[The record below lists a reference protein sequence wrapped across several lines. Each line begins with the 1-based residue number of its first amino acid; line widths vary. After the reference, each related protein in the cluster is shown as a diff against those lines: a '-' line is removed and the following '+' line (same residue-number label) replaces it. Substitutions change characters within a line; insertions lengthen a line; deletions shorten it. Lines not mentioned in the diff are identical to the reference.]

1 MKKAKAKPGN
11 VTPRGITHFK
21 GETKLDKLNKQALKY
36 IRAIKGSFG

>member
-11 VTPRGITHFK
+11 VTPKGTTRFK
-21 GETKLDKLNKQALKY
+21 GDAKIDKLNKQALKF